1 MPFPFAGF
9 DGEIQIEAGMGG
21 TQNVVRSH
29 LMNSRRQRGDVG
41 FSAVLLTLCLGVM
54 VAMLGL
60 AIDCGRMFITK
71 NELQTFVDASALA
84 AVSRLDGTREGVAA
98 ANAMATAG
106 PLSGTKPN
114 GVNFG
119 TGTVLNVT
127 NTYATTFGGTYAS
140 YASASFGST
149 NNYRFI
155 RVTGSADVPLN
166 FLPVLPGISR
176 QYSLTSAATAG
187 QQPKNSVSSGGL
199 LPFAPDA
206 HNPGDTR
213 NFGFTPGTQY
223 TLKWGNGNT
232 TTCAGDAGFTP
243 AGSPPSEHGFV
254 DIGEGNSNDNVRA
267 AIRYGGYPNSSSTP
281 SSIAAGD
288 GLGGVPGNRGSSI
301 FDALADRASQ
311 DTDNYSSSWAQYKAS
326 GTGNGRR
333 IVTVPVAGTW
343 SGHGSN
349 ASTVVL
355 GFANF
360 LLNTSY
366 AGTSGPICATY
377 IGPGSL
383 SGNSSGGTDGTK
395 VYTPVLYK

>member
-9 DGEIQIEAGMGG
+9 DDEIQIEAGMGG

-29 LMNSRRQRGDVG
+29 LMNSRRQRGDEG
-41 FSAVLLTLCLGVM
+41 FSTVLLTLCLGVM

-187 QQPKNSVSSGGL
+187 QQPKNLVSSGGL
-199 LPFAPDA
+199 LP
-206 HNPGDTR
+206 
-213 NFGFTPGTQY
+213 
-223 TLKWGNGNT
+223 
-232 TTCAGDAGFTP
+232 
-243 AGSPPSEHGFV
+243 SPPMPTTQAIQGTLASLRALSTR
-254 DIGEGNSNDNVRA
+254 SNGVTGIRLPVRE
-267 AIRYGGYPNSSSTP
+267 T
-281 SSIAAGD
+281 
-288 GLGGVPGNRGSSI
+288 
-301 FDALADRASQ
+301 RASLRPVHL
-311 DTDNYSSSWAQYKAS
+311 
-326 GTGNGRR
+326 RR
-333 IVTVPVAGTW
+333 SMALWILAREIVTT
-343 SGHGSN
+343 
-349 ASTVVL
+349 
-355 GFANF
+355 
-360 LLNTSY
+360 
-366 AGTSGPICATY
+366 TSGPSSAMEAIRTRPQLPPRLPPEMDSAGFQETAAVPSLTRWRTGRRRTLTTIRAVGRNTRLAVLAT
-377 IGPGSL
+377 GAAS
-383 SGNSSGGTDGTK
+383 
-395 VYTPVLYK
+395 